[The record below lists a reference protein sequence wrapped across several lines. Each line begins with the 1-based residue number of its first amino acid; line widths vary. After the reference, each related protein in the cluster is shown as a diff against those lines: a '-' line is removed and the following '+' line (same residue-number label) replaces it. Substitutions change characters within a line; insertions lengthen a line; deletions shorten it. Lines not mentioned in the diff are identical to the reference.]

1 MGKNQAKIE
10 IWFGVAI
17 VGLVGAVILSGDD
30 KKEVV
35 VVGDAQTEVI
45 LSDGI
50 GLVADTVITI
60 PVIETAEVVE
70 SDRVEISLPT
80 PVVIGDTEV
89 AGIVEILEVVT
100 EVNGALGYPAVN
112 DVIGLADIMVPEEL
126 DTLISQV
133 TEVTQVTQQVEDIVV
148 KKDDLAPAMDK
159 SVISEELDNIA
170 PSEVLVDLVEDSIES
185 ASILEEVLQTQEVEL
200 DSRGLKKSVTFLIN
214 ETPVSKVNYS
224 SINYMF
230 GGGLVKESHVTYHVD
245 GTKTVLKFWE
255 SGSYLGKKQE
265 ELIYSSD
272 DQMINKIV
280 YSPYDQTIIFEKSYI

>member
-17 VGLVGAVILSGDD
+17 IGFVGAVILSGDE
-30 KKEVV
+30 KKDVV

-50 GLVADTVITI
+50 GLVADTAITI
-60 PVIETAEVVE
+60 PVTETAKAVE
-70 SDRVEISLPT
+70 SDRVVISLPT
-80 PVVIGDTEV
+80 PVVIGDTDV
-89 AGIVEILEVVT
+89 AEIVEILEVVT
-100 EVNGALGYPAVN
+100 EVNNALGYPAVN
-112 DVIGLADIMVPEEL
+112 DVIGLAEIMVPEEL

-133 TEVTQVTQQVEDIVV
+133 TEVTQVTQQVEALEL
-148 KKDDLAPAMDK
+148 KKNDLDPAMDI

-245 GTKTVLKFWE
+245 GTKTVLKFWDA
-255 SGSYLGKKQE
+255 GSYLGKKQE
-265 ELIYSSD
+265 ELVYSSD